1 MPSPGGRAAERQ
13 DGVWLRLLASMLT
26 SCVPS
31 IHSLGLC
38 FCVFKTGINLFSMSL
53 SPDMGREERERC
65 IKNKRK
71 MGIIMVFNVRMI
83 SIW

>member
-1 MPSPGGRAAERQ
+1 
-13 DGVWLRLLASMLT
+13 
-26 SCVPS
+26 
-31 IHSLGLC
+31 
-38 FCVFKTGINLFSMSL
+38 
-53 SPDMGREERERC
+53 MGREERERC